1 MSRKAVKGTTENLNI
16 LRDKIDYIGFELEK
30 VPEFLKE
37 FEPLNYRVPKVYDET
52 TYKVYKYVKVRNIEI
67 LITPKDRLDELSER
81 YKLASPLFTYMKPET
96 NEDIEKYAYFLK
108 MINQTRISDI
118 ENIEKEQKE
127 FEKEIPFD
135 VKFSNNFKWQIFYS
149 DYADKYF
156 MLASTNETDN
166 SPMFYLLK
174 RKIEE
179 NKSRS
184 KKEGTI
190 FIPISNEEYSEVIL
204 KKSEIEDLENYLWYF
219 TKNWPSIY
227 EVTDQDGNIFL
238 QIVGD
243 TIIYDKMTSQ
253 YRIVLKDKKDA
264 MKKYKLIKAL
274 FILAYDLPNEYKFQ
288 VKISEDGGIDFY
300 YKDTKI
306 EYDTLAEFLK
316 NEAITKIK
324 ENDSMKNATKEIK
337 ADIKDLQKQEEE
349 KKQEYLRKER
359 EIVTFLECK
368 KTFVGRIKYFFK
380 GKKSKKGQED
390 NEHSANKERLKE
402 ILNQDK
408 ENSTH
413 YKEEELETRN
423 YTVED
428 IIKIGK
434 ELEDNRKEN
443 KNAKL
448 DLKALQNRVENLER
462 KIKNATEYLNEIDE
476 HKKSIF
482 EFWKY
487 ANKDEAKMLAE
498 GEEKEENV
506 NKQTLKKTFDY
517 EEDIESLASKI
528 DIQQREKLTHQE
540 QDALFASNF
549 VLDGINIVSKT
560 KLLKSDEN
568 KLENLLE
575 ELKNDY
581 KKDIDKIE
589 EKDFDIFGNVSEDKT
604 KIKTLKNN
612 KHRESEKDKYKVLN
626 VNLNTEMD
634 TFIEKLKE
642 LRRIL
647 IEESEKI
654 EVPYDISLYKASNEK
669 MDPEGFDKF
678 SINPFETLNN
688 LEKIAS
694 SKETYLYKINI
705 PENTKLV
712 FYSNITFFENNNQTL
727 PLGMDISQEGLI
739 NMDLYDL
746 ELKDKDEFN
755 INIAKDEFNC
765 FVKKVKVY
773 EYNLT
778 PKRIKKI

>member
-1 MSRKAVKGTTENLNI
+1 MPRKTFKGNTENLNI
-16 LRDKIDYIGFELEK
+16 LKDKVNYIGFELEK

-52 TYKVYKYVKVRNIEI
+52 TYKVYKYVNIKDIEI

-108 MINQTRISDI
+108 MINQTRTSDI
-118 ENIEKEQKE
+118 ENIEKEQEE

-135 VKFSNNFKWQIFYS
+135 VKFSNNFKWQIYYS

-174 RKIEE
+174 RKIAE

-184 KKEGTI
+184 KKENKI
-190 FIPISNEEYSEVIL
+190 FIPISNEEYSEAIL

-227 EVTDQDGNIFL
+227 EITDADGNTFL
-238 QIVGD
+238 QIVGE
-243 TIIYDKMTSQ
+243 TVIYDKMTSP
-253 YRIVLKDKKDA
+253 YKMVFKDKKEA
-264 MKKYKLIKAL
+264 VKKYKLIKAL
-274 FILAYDLPNEYKFQ
+274 FILAYDLQNEYKFQ
-288 VKISEDGGIDFY
+288 VKIGEDGGIDFY
-300 YKDTKI
+300 HKDTKI
-306 EYDTLAEFLK
+306 EYDALAEFLRA
-316 NEAITKIK
+316 EAVAKIK
-324 ENDSMKNATKEIK
+324 ENDKIKNDTKEIK
-337 ADIKDLQKQEEE
+337 ADIKDLQKQEGE
-349 KKQEYLRKER
+349 KNLEYLRKER

-380 GKKSKKGQED
+380 GKKSKK
-390 NEHSANKERLKE
+390 NEENAEASVNKDRLKD
-402 ILNQDK
+402 ILDQDR

-413 YKEEELETRN
+413 YNDEEIESQN

-428 IIKIGK
+428 IMKIGK

-448 DLKALQNRVENLER
+448 DLKALKNRVENLEK
-462 KIKNATEYLNEIDE
+462 KIKNATKYLEEIDE

-487 ANKDEAKMLAE
+487 ANKDESKMLAE
-498 GEEKEENV
+498 GEEKEEVTNR
-506 NKQTLKKTFDY
+506 QSLKKTFDY

-528 DIQQREKLTHQE
+528 DTQQREKLTHKE

-560 KLLKSDEN
+560 KLLKSDET
-568 KLENLLE
+568 KLLNLLE
-575 ELKNDY
+575 ELKDEYRKN
-581 KKDIDKIE
+581 IEKIE

-612 KHRESEKDKYKVLN
+612 KHREAEKDKYKVLN

-634 TFIEKLKE
+634 AFIENLKE
-642 LRRIL
+642 LREIL
-647 IEESEKI
+647 INESEKI

-669 MDPEGFDKF
+669 LEPEGFGKF
-678 SINPFETLNN
+678 SINPFEALEN
-688 LEKIAS
+688 LEKIAT
-694 SKETYLYKINI
+694 SKETYLYKINV

-739 NMDLYDL
+739 NMDLYNL
-746 ELKDKDEFN
+746 ELKSKEEFN
-755 INIAKDEFNC
+755 INISKDEFTNL
-765 FVKKVKVY
+765 VKKVKVY
-773 EYNLT
+773 EYDLNM
-778 PKRIKKI
+778 KK

>member
-227 EVTDQDGNIFL
+227 EVTDQDGNTFL

-575 ELKNDY
+575 ELKTDY

-647 IEESEKI
+647 IDESEKI

>member
-1 MSRKAVKGTTENLNI
+1 MPRKVVKGTTENLNI
-16 LRDKIDYIGFELEK
+16 LRDKINYIGFELEK

-52 TYKVYKYVKVRNIEI
+52 TYKVYKYVKIKDIEI
-67 LITPKDRLDELSER
+67 LITPKDRLDDLSER

-179 NKSRS
+179 NKSRR

-190 FIPISNEEYSEVIL
+190 FIPISNEEYSEAIL

-227 EVTDQDGNIFL
+227 EVTDQEGNTFL

-300 YKDTKI
+300 YKDEKI
-306 EYDTLAEFLK
+306 EYDSLAEFLK
-316 NEAITKIK
+316 KESINKIK
-324 ENDSMKNATKEIK
+324 ENDKVKNDTKEIK

-349 KKQEYLRKER
+349 KYQEYLNKER

-380 GKKSKKGQED
+380 GKKSKKGQEVS
-390 NEHSANKERLKE
+390 EHSANKDRMKE

-408 ENSTH
+408 ETSTH
-413 YKEEELETRN
+413 YKEEEIESRN

-443 KNAKL
+443 KNSKL
-448 DLKALQNRVENLER
+448 DLKALQNKVENLDK

-487 ANKDEAKMLAE
+487 ANKDESKMLVE
-498 GEEKEENV
+498 GEEQEEVSNR
-506 NKQTLKKTFDY
+506 QTLKKTFDY

-528 DIQQREKLTHQE
+528 DNQQREKLTHQE

-568 KLENLLE
+568 KLESLLS
-575 ELKNDY
+575 ELKDDY

-589 EKDFDIFGNVSEDKT
+589 EKDFDIFGNVSEDRT

-642 LRRIL
+642 LRKIL
-647 IEESEKI
+647 IDESEKI

-669 MDPEGFDKF
+669 
-678 SINPFETLNN
+678 I
-688 LEKIAS
+688 
-694 SKETYLYKINI
+694 
-705 PENTKLV
+705 
-712 FYSNITFFENNNQTL
+712 
-727 PLGMDISQEGLI
+727 
-739 NMDLYDL
+739 
-746 ELKDKDEFN
+746 
-755 INIAKDEFNC
+755 
-765 FVKKVKVY
+765 
-773 EYNLT
+773 
-778 PKRIKKI
+778 

>member
-174 RKIEE
+174 RKMEE

-227 EVTDQDGNIFL
+227 EVTDQDGNTFL

-669 MDPEGFDKF
+669 IDPEGFDKF

>member
-1 MSRKAVKGTTENLNI
+1 MPRRTFKGNTENLNM
-16 LRDKIDYIGFELEK
+16 LREKVDYIGFELEK

-52 TYKVYKYVKVRNIEI
+52 TYKVYKYVNVKDIEI
-67 LITPKDRLDELSER
+67 LITPKDRLDELADR
-81 YKLASPLFTYMKPET
+81 YRLASPLFTYMKPET

-108 MINQTRISDI
+108 MINQTRIEDI
-118 ENIEKEQKE
+118 KNIDKEQQE
-127 FEKEIPFD
+127 FQKEIPFD
-135 VKFSNNFKWQIFYS
+135 VKFANNFKWQIFYS

-174 RKIEE
+174 RKIAD

-184 KKEGTI
+184 KKEETV
-190 FIPISNEEYSEVIL
+190 FIPISNEEYSEAIL

-227 EVTDQDGNIFL
+227 EITDKEGNIFL
-238 QIVGD
+238 QIVGEAV
-243 TIIYDKMTSQ
+243 IYDKMTSQ
-253 YRIVLKDKKDA
+253 YRMVFKDKKEA
-264 MKKYKLIKAL
+264 IKKYKLIKAL

-288 VKISEDGGIDFY
+288 IKIGEDGGIDFY
-300 YKDTKI
+300 YKDKKI
-306 EYDTLAEFLK
+306 EYDCLTEFLK
-316 NEAITKIK
+316 EEAISKIK
-324 ENDSMKNATKEIK
+324 ENDTIKIDTKEIK
-337 ADIKDLQKQEEE
+337 ADIKDLQKQETE
-349 KKQEYLRKER
+349 KNQEYLRKER

-380 GKKSKKGQED
+380 GKKSRQKEEA
-390 NEHSANKERLKE
+390 EHSANKERLKE
-402 ILNQDK
+402 ILEQDK
-408 ENSTH
+408 EESTH
-413 YKEEELETRN
+413 YNDEEIDTRK

-443 KNAKL
+443 KNSKL
-448 DLKALQNRVENLER
+448 DFKALKNRVENLDK
-462 KIKNATEYLNEIDE
+462 KIKNATEFLNEIDK

-482 EFWKY
+482 EFWRY
-487 ANKDEAKMLAE
+487 ANKDESKMLQE
-498 GEEKEENV
+498 GEEQEEV
-506 NKQTLKKTFDY
+506 SNKSTLKKTFDY
-517 EEDIESLASKI
+517 EEDIENFATKI
-528 DIQQREKLTHQE
+528 DNEQREKLTHQG

-560 KLLKSDEN
+560 KLLKADEE
-568 KLENLLE
+568 KISNLLN
-575 ELKNDY
+575 ELKADY

-626 VNLNTEMD
+626 VNLNTEID
-634 TFIEKLKE
+634 AFTEKLKD

-647 IEESEKI
+647 IDESDKI
-654 EVPYDISLYKASNEK
+654 EVPYDIALYKASNEK
-669 MDPEGFDKF
+669 IDPEGFEKF

-688 LEKIAS
+688 LEKIAT
-694 SKETYLYKINI
+694 SKETYLYKINV

-727 PLGMDISQEGLI
+727 PLGMDISQESLI
-739 NMDLYDL
+739 NMDLYNL
-746 ELKDKDEFN
+746 KLKDKSEFN
-755 INIAKDEFNC
+755 INIFKDEFEN
-765 FVKKVKVY
+765 FVKKVRVY
-773 EYNLT
+773 EYDL
-778 PKRIKKI
+778 KEKGIEK

>member
-1 MSRKAVKGTTENLNI
+1 MPRKVVKGTTENLNI
-16 LRDKIDYIGFELEK
+16 LRDKINYIGFELEK

-52 TYKVYKYVKVRNIEI
+52 TYKVYKYVKIKDIEI
-67 LITPKDRLDELSER
+67 LITPKDRLDDLSER

-179 NKSRS
+179 NKSRR

-190 FIPISNEEYSEVIL
+190 FIPISNEEYSEAIL

-227 EVTDQDGNIFL
+227 EVTDQERNTFL

-300 YKDTKI
+300 YKDEKI
-306 EYDTLAEFLK
+306 EYDSLAEFLK
-316 NEAITKIK
+316 KESINKIK
-324 ENDSMKNATKEIK
+324 ENDKVKNDTKEIK

-349 KKQEYLRKER
+349 KYQEYLNKER

-380 GKKSKKGQED
+380 GKKSKKGQEVS
-390 NEHSANKERLKE
+390 EHSANKDRMKE

-408 ENSTH
+408 ETSTH
-413 YKEEELETRN
+413 YKEEEIESRN

-443 KNAKL
+443 KNSKL
-448 DLKALQNRVENLER
+448 DLKALQNKVENLDK

-487 ANKDEAKMLAE
+487 ANKDESKMLVE
-498 GEEKEENV
+498 GEEQEEVSNR
-506 NKQTLKKTFDY
+506 QTLKKTFDY

-528 DIQQREKLTHQE
+528 DNQQREKLTHQE

-568 KLENLLE
+568 KLESLLS
-575 ELKNDY
+575 ELKDDY

-589 EKDFDIFGNVSEDKT
+589 EKDFDIFGNVSEDRT

-642 LRRIL
+642 LRKIL
-647 IEESEKI
+647 IDESEKI

-669 MDPEGFDKF
+669 IEPEGFDKF

-688 LEKIAS
+688 LEKIS
-694 SKETYLYKINI
+694 TSKETYLYKINV
-705 PENTKLV
+705 PEGTKLV

-739 NMDLYDL
+739 NMDLYSL
-746 ELKDKDEFN
+746 ELKNKDEFN
-755 INIAKDEFNC
+755 INIAKDEFNS

-773 EYNLT
+773 EYD
-778 PKRIKKI
+778 IKQKQ

>member
-1 MSRKAVKGTTENLNI
+1 MPRKVVKGTTENLNI
-16 LRDKIDYIGFELEK
+16 LRDKINYIGFELEK

-52 TYKVYKYVKVRNIEI
+52 TYKVYKYVKIKDIEI
-67 LITPKDRLDELSER
+67 LITPKDRLDDLSER

-179 NKSRS
+179 NKSRR

-190 FIPISNEEYSEVIL
+190 FIPISNEEYSEAIL

-227 EVTDQDGNIFL
+227 EVTDQEENTFL

-300 YKDTKI
+300 YKDEKI
-306 EYDTLAEFLK
+306 EYDSLAEFLK
-316 NEAITKIK
+316 KESINKIK
-324 ENDSMKNATKEIK
+324 ENDKVKNDTKEIK

-349 KKQEYLRKER
+349 KYQEYLNKER

-380 GKKSKKGQED
+380 GKKSKKGQEVS
-390 NEHSANKERLKE
+390 EHSANKDRMKE

-408 ENSTH
+408 ETSTH
-413 YKEEELETRN
+413 YKEEEIESRN

-443 KNAKL
+443 KNSKL
-448 DLKALQNRVENLER
+448 DLKALQNKVENLDK

-487 ANKDEAKMLAE
+487 ANKDESKMLVE
-498 GEEKEENV
+498 GEEQEEVSNR
-506 NKQTLKKTFDY
+506 QTLKKTFDY

-528 DIQQREKLTHQE
+528 DNQQREKLTHQE

-568 KLENLLE
+568 KLESLLS
-575 ELKNDY
+575 ELKDDY

-589 EKDFDIFGNVSEDKT
+589 EKDFDIFGNVSEDRT

-642 LRRIL
+642 LRKIL
-647 IEESEKI
+647 IDESEKI

-669 MDPEGFDKF
+669 IEPEGFDKF

-688 LEKIAS
+688 LEKIS
-694 SKETYLYKINI
+694 TSKETYLYKINV
-705 PENTKLV
+705 PEGTKLV

-739 NMDLYDL
+739 NMDLYSL
-746 ELKDKDEFN
+746 ELKNKDEFN
-755 INIAKDEFNC
+755 INIAKDEFNS
-765 FVKKVKVY
+765 FVKRVKVY
-773 EYNLT
+773 EYD
-778 PKRIKKI
+778 IKQKQ